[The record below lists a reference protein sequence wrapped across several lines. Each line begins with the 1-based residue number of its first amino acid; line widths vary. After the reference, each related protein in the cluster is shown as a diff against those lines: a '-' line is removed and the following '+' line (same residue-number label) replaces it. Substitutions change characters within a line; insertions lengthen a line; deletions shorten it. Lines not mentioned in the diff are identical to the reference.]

1 MTITREFITNV
12 SSEEAKELL
21 PQWSWLVPN
30 TDTPL
35 FLSAFGDWVFGNPD
49 GSLWILSVLEG
60 SYERVAINSE
70 EYNELNKSSE
80 WCNDNLLAEWF
91 PIALEN
97 GICPD
102 ANECIGWKIHP
113 IIGGKFTPK
122 NLQAF
127 SMVVYQSLMA
137 QLHSQSQGK

>member
-1 MTITREFITNV
+1 MTITREFITSV

-35 FLSAFGDWVFGNPD
+35 FLSAFGDWVFGNPY
-49 GSLWILSVLEG
+49 GSLWILSAIEG

-80 WCNDNLLAEWF
+80 
-91 PIALEN
+91 
-97 GICPD
+97 
-102 ANECIGWKIHP
+102 
-113 IIGGKFTPK
+113 
-122 NLQAF
+122 
-127 SMVVYQSLMA
+127 
-137 QLHSQSQGK
+137 